1 MAYNQSVPV
10 KDAKKK
16 LDEKLAQKPGSY
28 SSAWAGRADAALD
41 AMESRKPFSY
51 DLGADALYRQYRDQ
65 YIRQGKRAMED
76 TMGAAAG
83 LTGGYGNSYAETAG
97 QQSYQ
102 NYLTQLSDVVPELYR
117 LALDRYTREGD
128 DMQQQFENLTARENQ
143 DYSRY
148 QDALAAWRSD
158 RDYLAGDYRDQ
169 RDFDFGLYTDQRDF
183 DYQKTR
189 DAEDDRRWQA
199 EFDYRAAKDAM
210 AAAAKSGR
218 SGGGSSKKKKTV
230 TLPAPAASA
239 VAGGTLGLLALR
251 KGATR

>member
-1 MAYNQSVPV
+1 MAYNPGVPV

-16 LDEKLAQKPGSY
+16 LDEQLAQKPASY
-28 SSAWAGRADAALD
+28 QSQWAGKADAALD
-41 AMESRKPFSY
+41 AIGSRKAFSY
-51 DLGADALYRQYRDQ
+51 DLNADALYRQYREQ

-83 LTGGYGNSYAETAG
+83 LTGGYGSSYAETAG

-102 NYLTQLSDVVPELYR
+102 NYLAGLSDVVPELYR

-128 DMQQQFENLTARENQ
+128 ALQQQDENLSARENQ

-148 QDALAAWRSD
+148 QDALAGWRSD

-169 RDFDFGLYTDQRDF
+169 RDFDFNRYTDQRDF
-183 DYQKTR
+183 DYQKLR

-199 EFDYRAAKDAM
+199 EFDYRAAQDAL
-210 AAAAKSGR
+210 AAAAKSGK
-218 SGGGSSKKKKTV
+218 SGGGSGKKKKTV
-230 TLPAPAASA
+230 TLAPPAASA
-239 VAGGTLGLLALR
+239 VAGGTLGALALL
-251 KGATR
+251 KGVAR